1 MATGDQSGTW
11 GDTTNTNLGTLLEQ
25 AITGVLSVA
34 EGDTTLTLTSLD
46 GASDQARNAVINL
59 TGAMTANRNVIVPD
73 PNKLYL
79 VKNSTTGGFSVT
91 VKTSAGTGVL
101 IPPGTARW
109 VYADG
114 TNVVDGLTGNQ
125 AANAFLA
132 GYTTTAT
139 AAGTTVLTV
148 ASTQTQYFTGA
159 TTQTITL
166 PVTSTLVLGQEYEIV
181 NLSTGSLTVNS
192 SGGNLVATVLAGNTV
207 RVQVILTS
215 GTSAA
220 SWNSIA
226 ASIPNPLTLSGS
238 TAAYTPLN
246 LISTEAGAAAGP
258 ILNLYR
264 DSATPGAN
272 DILAQLL
279 WNGEDSAGNTQEYA
293 SIEALIVSPTSTTE
307 TGALD
312 IYTTI
317 SGARTRTMSVGPN
330 NPNTPTQFI
339 DGYAT
344 TATAAGTTTL
354 TVASAGQ
361 QYFTGTTTQT
371 VVLPVTSTLVLGQMY
386 RVENNSTGAVTV
398 QSSGANPILIL
409 AAGAS
414 AVFTCI
420 LISGTTAAS
429 WSYRPIGVTLGT
441 AVASTSG
448 TSIDFTGIPSWAK
461 RVTVNFSEVSFNAAT
476 TPLIQIGDSGGVEST
491 GYGGTGTELSTNAAL
506 TASYTAGFG
515 VGTSGGVGAA
525 ASLNGSVVLS
535 LLDPSANRWC
545 ASGSIG
551 RPDGTQLLLT
561 AGSKSLSAVL
571 DRVRVTSTGGTATFD
586 AGVINVS
593 WE

>member
-1 MATGDQSGTW
+1 MASTYSPALRLELMATGDQSGTW

-25 AITGVLSVA
+25 AITGFLSVA
-34 EGDTTLTLTSLD
+34 QGDVANLTLTALD
-46 GASDQARNAVINL
+46 GATDQSRNAVVDL
-59 TGAMTANRNVIVPD
+59 TGALTAARNVVVPTSE
-73 PNKLYL
+73 KVYL
-79 VKNSTTGGFSVT
+79 IKNSTTGGFSIVAKTTAGSGVT
-91 VKTSAGTGVL
+91 
-101 IPPGTARW
+101 IPPGTSRW
-109 VYADG
+109 VYCDG

-148 ASTQTQYFTGA
+148 ASTQTQYFTGV

-192 SGGNLVATVLAGNTV
+192 SGGNLVATVLAGNTL

-220 SWNSIA
+220 SWNAIA
-226 ASIPNPLTLSGS
+226 ASVPNPLTLSGS
-238 TAAYTPLN
+238 TVGYTPLV
-246 LISTEAGAAAGP
+246 LTSTQADAAAGP

-264 DSATPGAN
+264 DSATPAAN

-279 WNGEDSAGNTQEYA
+279 WSGEDSAGNTQEYA

-354 TVASAGQ
+354 TVASAKN

-371 VVLPVTSTLVLGQMY
+371 VVLPVTSTLVLGQTF
-386 RVENNSTGAVTV
+386 EIFNISTGKVTV
-398 QSSGANPILIL
+398 QSSGANTIQVMGGTGITYAP
-409 AAGAS
+409 GAPGTKL
-414 AVFTCI
+414 VVTCI
-420 LISGTTAAS
+420 A
-429 WSYRPIGVTLGT
+429 
-441 AVASTSG
+441 TSG
-448 TSIDFTGIPSWAK
+448 TGTSSWAYEY
-461 RVTVNFSEVSFNAAT
+461 VTPITNLVKYTPTGQGFGTLASDSVWSRRDGDCLVLEGYFTTGTVDGNEARLNLGYNGTNANLTSDATKIAALQSSGIVMVNFAGANNFYALME
-476 TPLIQIGDSGGVEST
+476 GGVGYITFGVQGGAFAGLSKVAGST
-491 GYGGTGTELSTNAAL
+491 FGTGTVISINARIPI
-506 TASYTAGFG
+506 
-515 VGTSGGVGAA
+515 SG
-525 ASLNGSVVLS
+525 
-535 LLDPSANRWC
+535 W
-545 ASGSIG
+545 
-551 RPDGTQLLLT
+551 
-561 AGSKSLSAVL
+561 
-571 DRVRVTSTGGTATFD
+571 
-586 AGVINVS
+586 
-593 WE
+593 